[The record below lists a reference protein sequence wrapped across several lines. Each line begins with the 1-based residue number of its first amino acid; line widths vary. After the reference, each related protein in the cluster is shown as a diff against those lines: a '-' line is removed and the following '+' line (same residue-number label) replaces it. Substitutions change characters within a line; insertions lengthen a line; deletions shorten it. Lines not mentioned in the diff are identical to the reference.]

1 MILREEAMKRIMVV
15 ALYKG
20 ISEYY
25 CEYLRNI
32 FGDLL
37 QIESYYIENNPEDF
51 DFDGDLIVTS
61 SDILFEHVKRLN
73 KNHVEV
79 IVMRRTFTKEGFDK
93 LKEIDEEKEIFFV
106 SNFHQIAVE
115 CVSKLYELGIKNLKL
130 IPYNSYSP
138 YNETVSGIKTAVIAG
153 KTENIPD
160 FIEEIIDV
168 GDRVIDLS
176 TIADIGVAL
185 KLSGARFY
193 DVLEQYQ
200 KKLAYTDCGIGQIL
214 IDSGSIKKQIQ
225 TILRFTNDSVIATDL
240 RGYITEYNEAG
251 ERNFG
256 LKREVVIGRK
266 IDEVFP
272 QLGVENF
279 LKNREEADNEL
290 VSIGHINY
298 VISRHGIYNDEEQ
311 LIGVIILGQKYME
324 RENEQNKLRSKLIP
338 RGHVAKYNME
348 SILGDSLP
356 VKEAKKVAEKMAK
369 SSSTVLITG
378 ESGTGKE
385 IFAQAIHNQSPR
397 RNGPFIAVNCSAL
410 APSLLESE
418 LFGYEEGA
426 FTGAKKGGKIGLFE
440 MANQGTIFLDEI
452 GELPY
457 ELQAKLLRVLMEREV
472 MRIGGVDLISI
483 DVRVIAATNKD
494 LLKRIA
500 EGQFREDLYY
510 RLNVLPLSL
519 PPLRQRRSDIPVL
532 ASAFLKEFGGQKAL
546 SPEILQVLIKYPWP
560 GNIRELHNC
569 IEYMYQL
576 SEEEILLTDIP
587 ENIRNY
593 EGTPVQ
599 IQNDILKEEELAV
612 LSATSAI
619 NDRKQS
625 AGRKTIQ
632 NLLSER
638 KIQIAEQEIR
648 FILKKLAEL
657 SLVEV
662 HKGRGGTQITEEGR
676 KVLSNG
682 GIIKR

>member
-1 MILREEAMKRIMVV
+1 MKRIMVV
-15 ALYKG
+15 ALYRG

-25 CEYLRNI
+25 CEYLQDI

-160 FIEEIIDV
+160 FIEVIIDV

-176 TIADIGVAL
+176 TIADIGAAL
-185 KLSGARFY
+185 KLSGGRFY

-279 LKNREEADNEL
+279 LKDREEADNEL

-324 RENEQNKLRSKLIP
+324 RENEQNKLRSKLLP

-532 ASAFLKEFGGQKAL
+532 ASAFLKEFGGEKAL
-546 SPEILQVLIKYPWP
+546 SPEILQVLIRYPWP

-632 NLLSER
+632 KLLSER

-662 HKGRGGTQITEEGR
+662 HKGRGGTQITDKGNR
-676 KVLSNG
+676 VLADG
-682 GIIKR
+682 GILKDSKI

>member
-1 MILREEAMKRIMVV
+1 MKRIMVV
-15 ALYKG
+15 ALYRG

-130 IPYNSYSP
+130 VPYNSYSP

-200 KKLAYTDCGIGQIL
+200 KKLAYTDCGIAQIL

-225 TILRFTNDSVIATDL
+225 AILRFTNDSVIATDL

-279 LKNREEADNEL
+279 LKDREEADNEL
-290 VSIGHINY
+290 VSIDHINY
-298 VISRHGIYNDEEQ
+298 VISKHGIYNDEEQ

-338 RGHVAKYNME
+338 KGHVAKYNMK

-356 VKEAKKVAEKMAK
+356 VKEAKKIAEKMAK

-397 RNGPFIAVNCSAL
+397 RCGPFIAVNCSAL

-440 MANQGTIFLDEI
+440 MANKGTIFLDEI

-510 RLNVLPLSL
+510 RLNVLPLPL

-546 SPEILQVLIKYPWP
+546 SPEIFQVLIRYPWP

>member
-1 MILREEAMKRIMVV
+1 MKRIMVV
-15 ALYKG
+15 ALYRG

-25 CEYLRNI
+25 CEYLQNI

-79 IVMRRTFTKEGFDK
+79 IVMRRTFKKEGFDK

-176 TIADIGVAL
+176 TIADIGAAL
-185 KLSGARFY
+185 KLSGGRFY

-279 LKNREEADNEL
+279 LKDREEADNEL

-311 LIGVIILGQKYME
+311 LIGVIFLGQKYME
-324 RENEQNKLRSKLIP
+324 RENEQNKLRSKLLP

-532 ASAFLKEFGGQKAL
+532 ASAFLKKFGGEKAL
-546 SPEILQVLIKYPWP
+546 SPEILQVLIRYPWP

-632 NLLSER
+632 KLLSER

-662 HKGRGGTQITEEGR
+662 HKGRGGTQITDKGNR
-676 KVLSNG
+676 VLADG
-682 GIIKR
+682 GILKDSKI

>member
-1 MILREEAMKRIMVV
+1 MKRIMVV
-15 ALYKG
+15 ALYRG

-25 CEYLRNI
+25 CEYLQNI

-176 TIADIGVAL
+176 TIADIGAAL
-185 KLSGARFY
+185 KLSGGRFY

-225 TILRFTNDSVIATDL
+225 TILRFTNDSVIATYL

-251 ERNFG
+251 ERNFC

-279 LKNREEADNEL
+279 LKDREEADNEL

-324 RENEQNKLRSKLIP
+324 RENEQNKLRSKLLP

-532 ASAFLKEFGGQKAL
+532 ASAFLKEFGGEKAL
-546 SPEILQVLIKYPWP
+546 SPEILQVLIRYPWP

-632 NLLSER
+632 KLLSER

-662 HKGRGGTQITEEGR
+662 HKGRGGTQITDKGNR
-676 KVLSNG
+676 VLADG
-682 GIIKR
+682 GILKDSKI

>member
-1 MILREEAMKRIMVV
+1 MKRIMVV
-15 ALYKG
+15 ALYRG

-25 CEYLRNI
+25 CEYLQNI

-176 TIADIGVAL
+176 TIADIGAAL
-185 KLSGARFY
+185 KLSGGRFY

-279 LKNREEADNEL
+279 LKDREEADNEL

-324 RENEQNKLRSKLIP
+324 RENEQNKLRSKLLP

-532 ASAFLKEFGGQKAL
+532 ASAFLKEFGGEKAL
-546 SPEILQVLIKYPWP
+546 SPEILQVLIRYPWP

-632 NLLSER
+632 KLLSER

-648 FILKKLAEL
+648 LILKKLAEL

-662 HKGRGGTQITEEGR
+662 HKGRGGTQITDKGNR
-676 KVLSNG
+676 VLADG
-682 GIIKR
+682 GILKDSKI

>member
-1 MILREEAMKRIMVV
+1 MKRIMVV

-32 FGDLL
+32 FGNLL

-51 DFDGDLIVTS
+51 DFDGELIVTS

-115 CVSKLYELGIKNLKL
+115 CVSKLYELGIKNFKL

-176 TIADIGVAL
+176 TIADIGASL

-193 DVLEQYQ
+193 NILEQYQ
-200 KKLAYTDCGIGQIL
+200 KKLAYTDCGISQIL

-225 TILRFTNDSVIATDL
+225 TILRFTNDSVIAADL

-256 LKREVVIGRK
+256 LKREDVIGRK

-272 QLGVENF
+272 QLGVKDF
-279 LKNREEADNEL
+279 LKDREEADNEL

-311 LIGVIILGQKYME
+311 LIGVIILGKKYME

-338 RGHVAKYNME
+338 RGHVAKYNMQ

-356 VKEAKKVAEKMAK
+356 VKKAKKVAEKMAR

-440 MANQGTIFLDEI
+440 MANKGTIFLDEI

-494 LLKRIA
+494 LLQRIE
-500 EGQFREDLYY
+500 EGEFREDLYY
-510 RLNVLPLSL
+510 RLNVLPLPL
-519 PPLRQRRSDIPVL
+519 PPLRQRKSDIPVF
-532 ASAFLKEFGGQKAL
+532 ANAFLQEFGGQKAL
-546 SPEILQVLIKYPWP
+546 SPEILQVLIRYPWP

-576 SEEEILLTDIP
+576 SEEEILLNDIP

-593 EGTPVQ
+593 EGVPEKL
-599 IQNDILKEEELAV
+599 QNDILKADELAV
-612 LSATSAI
+612 LSAASMI

-632 NLLSER
+632 QMLSEK

-662 HKGRGGTQITEEGR
+662 HKGRGGTQVTEEGR
-676 KVLSNG
+676 KVLAEG
-682 GIIKR
+682 GVLKNLTHPCK

>member
-1 MILREEAMKRIMVV
+1 MKRIMVV
-15 ALYKG
+15 ALYRG

-25 CEYLRNI
+25 CEYLQNI

-176 TIADIGVAL
+176 TIADIGAAL
-185 KLSGARFY
+185 KLSGGRFY

-279 LKNREEADNEL
+279 LKDREEADNEL

-324 RENEQNKLRSKLIP
+324 RENEQNKLRSKLLP

-348 SILGDSLP
+348 SIPGDSLP

-532 ASAFLKEFGGQKAL
+532 ASAFLKEFGGEKAL
-546 SPEILQVLIKYPWP
+546 SAEILQVLIRYPWP

-612 LSATSAI
+612 LSATSTI

-632 NLLSER
+632 KLLSER

-662 HKGRGGTQITEEGR
+662 HKGRGGTQITDKGNR
-676 KVLSNG
+676 VLADG
-682 GIIKR
+682 GILKDSKI

>member
-1 MILREEAMKRIMVV
+1 MKRIMVV
-15 ALYKG
+15 ALYRG

-25 CEYLRNI
+25 CEYLQNI

-176 TIADIGVAL
+176 TIADIGAAL
-185 KLSGARFY
+185 KLSGGRFY

-279 LKNREEADNEL
+279 LKDREEADNEL

-324 RENEQNKLRSKLIP
+324 RENEQNKLRSKLLP

-532 ASAFLKEFGGQKAL
+532 ASAFLKKFGGEKAL
-546 SPEILQVLIKYPWP
+546 SPEILQVLIRYPWP

-632 NLLSER
+632 KLLSER

-662 HKGRGGTQITEEGR
+662 HKGRGGTQITDKGNR
-676 KVLSNG
+676 VLADG
-682 GIIKR
+682 GILKDSKI

>member
-1 MILREEAMKRIMVV
+1 MKRIMVV
-15 ALYKG
+15 ALYRG

-25 CEYLRNI
+25 CEYLQNI

-176 TIADIGVAL
+176 TIADIGAAL
-185 KLSGARFY
+185 KLSGGRFY

-225 TILRFTNDSVIATDL
+225 TILRFTNDSVIATYL

-279 LKNREEADNEL
+279 LKDREEADNEL

-324 RENEQNKLRSKLIP
+324 RENEQNKLRSKLLP

-532 ASAFLKEFGGQKAL
+532 ASAFLKEFGGEKAL
-546 SPEILQVLIKYPWP
+546 SPEILQVLIRYPWP

-632 NLLSER
+632 KLLSER

-662 HKGRGGTQITEEGR
+662 HKGRGGTQITDKGNR
-676 KVLSNG
+676 VLADG
-682 GIIKR
+682 GILKDSKI